1 MKCKDYKLFFC
12 FKLIIALVS
21 DDSTEKVIDK
31 AREDGATG
39 ATVITSGRGEGLKP
53 AKTFFGLTLE
63 GQVDM
68 ILFIVEKH
76 LSRHI
81 LESISDCAQFDKEKG
96 TGIAMQINIEDA
108 IGLNNQL
115 TTIKKEIED
124 QI

>member
-1 MKCKDYKLFFC
+1 MD
-12 FKLIIALVS
+12 FKLVIALVS
-21 DDSTEKVIDK
+21 DDFTERVIST
-31 AREDGATG
+31 AREEGATG

-68 ILFIVEKH
+68 LLFIVEKH
-76 LSRHI
+76 LSRNI
-81 LESISDCAQFDKEKG
+81 LEKIAEVANFDQNSG

-108 IGLNNQL
+108 VGLKAQLETIG
-115 TTIKKEIED
+115 KEIED

>member
-1 MKCKDYKLFFC
+1 MD

-21 DDSTEKVIDK
+21 DEYTEKVIEK
-31 AREDGATG
+31 AREEGATG
-39 ATVITSGRGEGLKP
+39 ATVITSARGEGLKP

-76 LSRHI
+76 LSLNI
-81 LESISDCAQFDKEKG
+81 LEEISKTGEFDKESG
-96 TGIAMQINIEDA
+96 TGVAMQLNIEDV
-108 IGLNNQL
+108 IGMKAQL
-115 TTIKKEIED
+115 KTIEKEIED